1 MMFPFVVSPGLNTD
15 DTSFAVRSGPGPG
28 WIDMDKARFW
38 RGLPQAMGGWESFV
52 AAPVTGVCRAI
63 QPWADLSG
71 TLNVAFGTHSNLEV
85 YVGGVLSDITPTL
98 ALPPV
103 ALGAN
108 PLTTQGAGSPNV
120 TVAQN
125 GHPYQVGDSNTISGA
140 AAVGGITPNGTFSVT
155 AITTNTWTY
164 AFSANATSGATGGGA
179 AVVIASQRAFAA
191 GAIDG
196 TGGAGFGT
204 GAYSTGGYS
213 QPSTT
218 AFYPRTWSLANYG
231 QSLIANPRGGTIY
244 QWNNNVATP
253 AAPLLNAPAQVTFA
267 LVTPDRQVVALGCNE
282 ELSGIFDPMNARGS
296 DFEDPTDWA
305 ETTANNAWEEKFE
318 GGSYLVAGAMVGDW
332 LFVWSDTSLW
342 QGQLIGD
349 LGQTYR
355 FTKVG
360 ESCGLIGPNA
370 VAVVGQSAFWMSPDG
385 NFRACAI
392 NGEPQILLSSAQ
404 TDVFDNLAAA
414 QQDKIVCSEV
424 PKFGEIWWFY
434 PDARDGNEVSR
445 YLGLSVLGGWW
456 FHGTFD
462 RTAFSKGAKDGYPIG
477 VSAEGA
483 AYFHEK
489 GQTAD
494 GGLLS
499 GFYESGGQYIG
510 DAEQRILVRGLWPD
524 FQDQVG
530 PLSVTLFTR
539 AYPQDTDRQKGPFM
553 LAPGQSK
560 KSFLA
565 DCRIARVRVSW
576 NSSPAGHRLGKPQF
590 EGDGS
595 GLQ

>member
-1 MMFPFVVSPGLNTD
+1 MMFPFVIAPGLNTD
-15 DTSFAVRSGPGPG
+15 DTSFAVQAG

-38 RGLPQAMGGWESFV
+38 RGLPQAIGGWESFT

-63 QPWADLSG
+63 QPWAGLTG

-85 YVGGVLSDITPTL
+85 YIGGVLSDITPLL

-103 ALGAN
+103 MLGADPFTTTSGQ
-108 PLTTQGAGSPNV
+108 PLVVVSQP
-120 TVAQN
+120 
-125 GHPYQVGDSNTISGA
+125 GHPYEVGDSNIVSAA
-140 AAVGGITPNGTFSVT
+140 AAVGGITPNGTFAVT
-155 AITTNTWTY
+155 ATTTDTWSFDFT
-164 AFSANATSGATGGGA
+164 SNATSGATGGGA
-179 AVVIASQRAFAA
+179 AVSVAPQRAFAI
-191 GAIDG
+191 GAVDG
-196 TGGAGFGT
+196 TGGEGFGT
-204 GAYSTGGYS
+204 GAYSTGEYS
-213 QPSTT
+213 QPSAA
-218 AFYPRTWSLANYG
+218 AFYPRTWAQANYG

-244 QWNNNVATP
+244 QWNNDVTVP
-253 AAPLLNAPAQVTFA
+253 AAPLLNAPAEVTFA
-267 LVTPDRQVVALGCNE
+267 LVTPARQVVALGCNE
-282 ELSGIFDPMNARGS
+282 ELSGVFDPMNARGS
-296 DFEDPTDWA
+296 DFENPTDWA

-318 GGSYLVAGAMVGDW
+318 GGARLVAGAMVGDW

-370 VAVVGQSAFWMSPDG
+370 LAVVGQSAFWMGPDG

-392 NGEPQILLSSAQ
+392 NGEPQLLLSSAQ
-404 TDVFDNLAAA
+404 TDLFDNLAPA
-414 QQDKIVCSEV
+414 QQDKIICSEV

-462 RTAFSKGAKDGYPIG
+462 RTAFCKGATDGYPIG
-477 VSAEGA
+477 VSAVGA

-489 GQTAD
+489 GKSAD
-494 GGLLS
+494 GSPLS
-499 GFYESGGQYIG
+499 GFYESGAQYIG

-530 PLSVTLFTR
+530 PLSVTLFFR
-539 AYPQDTDRQKGPFM
+539 DYPQGTDRQKGPFT
-553 LAPGQSK
+553 LAPKQPK
-560 KSFLA
+560 KSLLGDGRA
-565 DCRIARVRVSW
+565 ARVRVSW
-576 NSSPAGHRLGKPQF
+576 NSVPAGHRMGKPQF